1 MTQFSEAQQ
10 QVNDWIKTTGVRY
23 FNEMTNLSNLMEETG
38 ELASLMGRVYGEQS
52 FKNGQAPE
60 CPKTA
65 IADELSD
72 VLFIVLCL
80 ANQMD
85 IDLDESFKVNMN
97 KKTNRD
103 GTRHLS
109 NEKLNT
115 RNRTIESVDAQ

>member
-1 MTQFSEAQQ
+1 MTQFFAAQQ
-10 QVNDWIKTTGVRY
+10 QVNDWIKTSGIRY

-52 FKNGQAPE
+52 FKKGKAPE
-60 CPKTA
+60 CPKSA
-65 IADELSD
+65 IADELTD

-85 IDLDESFKVNMN
+85 VDLDEAFKVNMS

-103 GTRHLS
+103 GTRHLC
-109 NEKLNT
+109 NEKLKPREINAET
-115 RNRTIESVDAQ
+115 ADEQ